1 MVERAAARRPLVI
14 AWVTQCDLP
23 ARNRAVPRGDGR
35 CRDNWRQ
42 STLTALNALSGPA
55 SAQLGNL
62 RSKVFEGVD
71 RLLLVWLNV
80 EPRASASVTG
90 CAFDLVT
97 VRFSEGACPS
107 KTPHSKEWSR
117 RKLRR
122 DLCGEGLAPGLH

>member
-1 MVERAAARRPLVI
+1 MGAARRRFLI
-14 AWVTQCDLP
+14 AWLAQYDLL

-80 EPRASASVTG
+80 ELREVRRSLGALLILSL
-90 CAFDLVT
+90 CALYC
-97 VRFSEGACPS
+97 SEGACPS
-107 KTPHSKEWSR
+107 KTPQSKEWSR

-122 DLCGEGLAPGLH
+122 DLWGERLARGEHI